1 LCSHSARA
9 DDGKVL
15 QDASL
20 VVPLGGG
27 WIFRLGVVAARVV
40 DDEEGVDLVWLGVV
54 CVHAIKL

>member
-1 LCSHSARA
+1 M
-9 DDGKVL
+9 L

-27 WIFRLGVVAARVV
+27 WIFGLGVVAARVV